1 VIDASVGVK
10 WVVEEDHSPKVTLV
24 L

>member
-1 VIDASVGVK
+1 VVDASVGVK